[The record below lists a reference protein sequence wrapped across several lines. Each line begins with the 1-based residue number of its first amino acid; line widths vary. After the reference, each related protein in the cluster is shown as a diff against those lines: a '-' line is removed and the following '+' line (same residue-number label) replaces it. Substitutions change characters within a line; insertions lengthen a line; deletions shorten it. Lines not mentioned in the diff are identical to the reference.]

1 MLLCAAV
8 SEIGNRP
15 CLQHIPSRIWNLL
28 RRLEHRLAGRMSVQQ
43 ILERSIREPGAG
55 GNQSPGR
62 GEWGGD
68 SSQKSMPFMNGV
80 GRPHGLRDSSNKSLG
95 DHVAYSTSLESR
107 EANIDAAI
115 TQIALDIKQHRD
127 VKMGREPSS
136 RGVSAHSTPREA
148 NIDARSNHDAQSE
161 LERAGSHELD
171 LKYMVSAISADA
183 ALLSQRAAQVS
194 SLLPPRSQGQAHG
207 GGRGGGGITRDER
220 KPPLPPRIS
229 QQEREFEQKSALKHS
244 QANNHTQPHSTS
256 LIQALAYAS
265 PSAVISSPRSHVS
278 FKGKTPHMFVQVYA
292 CENKVDGERCSMP
305 QVKL

>member
-1 MLLCAAV
+1 VLLCAAI

-62 GEWGGD
+62 GKWGGD
-68 SSQKSMPFMNGV
+68 SPQKSMPSMNGV
-80 GRPHGLRDSSNKSLG
+80 GRPHSLRDSSNMSLG
-95 DHVAYSTSLESR
+95 DHVAYSTSR

-127 VKMGREPSS
+127 VQMGREPSS

-148 NIDARSNHDAQSE
+148 NIDARSNHDALSE

-194 SLLPPRSQGQAHG
+194 SLLPPRSQNQAHG
-207 GGRGGGGITRDER
+207 GGRGGGGITQGER

-229 QQEREFEQKSALKHS
+229 QQEREFQQKRALKHS

-265 PSAVISSPRSHVS
+265 PSAVISSPRSHVT
-278 FKGKTPHMFVQVYA
+278 FKGKTTHMFVQLYA
-292 CENKVDGERCSMP
+292 CDEEC
-305 QVKL
+305 